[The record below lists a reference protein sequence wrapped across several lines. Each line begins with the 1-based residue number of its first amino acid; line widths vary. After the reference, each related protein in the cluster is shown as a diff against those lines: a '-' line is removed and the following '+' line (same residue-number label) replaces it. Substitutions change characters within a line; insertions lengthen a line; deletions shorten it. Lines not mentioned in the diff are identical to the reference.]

1 MPFQYERLKWHLP
14 KEYNRRVKL
23 SDIDKETIKQLYQQG
38 KESINGLARLY
49 SVNKRLI
56 QFILFPERQ
65 TRNKELRAIRGGSKR
80 YYNREKNRLAEK
92 DTRNYKQKIY
102 LKLKGETNG

>member
-23 SDIDKETIKQLYQQG
+23 SDVDKETIKQLYKQG

-49 SVNKRLI
+49 NVSKRLI

-65 TRNKELRAIRGGSKR
+65 QRNKELRAIRGGSKR
-80 YYNREKNRLAEK
+80 YYNRENNRLAEK

-102 LKLKGETNG
+102 LKLKGE